1 MLFYAHL
8 ALEKENGI
16 MSLPE
21 GAHGPTKEA
30 NINQRIIKVKVK
42 LLEYKVLH
50 R

>member
-8 ALEKENGI
+8 ALEMENGI

-21 GAHGPTKEA
+21 GPTKET